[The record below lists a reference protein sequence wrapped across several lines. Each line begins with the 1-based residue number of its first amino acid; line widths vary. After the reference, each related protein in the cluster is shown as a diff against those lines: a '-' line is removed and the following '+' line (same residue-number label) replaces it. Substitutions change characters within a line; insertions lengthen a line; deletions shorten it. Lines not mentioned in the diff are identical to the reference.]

1 MPHPIQVIYL
11 NTLKG
16 TVRTLLSGFHDA
28 YSLYA
33 PNGTEEEAQRLFA
46 DIESVVQRSYLKI
59 IEAATGHIVRY
70 LNYYSVEPRGNV
82 DEFKAIY
89 FVGRA
94 ISDFLE
100 KEGLSDCVKV
110 NWFAVVWALDY
121 RYWSHTGH
129 WRKNLTQR
137 LHKLIREAKVAE
149 HLGSNGMYL
158 IYKCASN
165 SVLDYQKT
173 VNGSA
178 AT

>member
-1 MPHPIQVIYL
+1 MAHPIQVIYL

-16 TVRTLLSGFHDA
+16 TIKTLLGGFHDA
-28 YSLYA
+28 YSLFA
-33 PNGTEEEAQRLFA
+33 PNPTEEEAKRLFN
-46 DIESVVQRSYLKI
+46 DIESVVENSYQKI

-70 LNYYSVEPRGNV
+70 LNYYAVEPRGNV

-100 KEGLSDCVKV
+100 REGLSDCMKI
-110 NWFAVVWALDY
+110 NWFAVVWALDFRHY
-121 RYWSHTGH
+121 AHTGH
-129 WRKNLTQR
+129 YRPNLTLR
-137 LHKLIREAKVAE
+137 LHKLIREAKVNE

-165 SVLDYQKT
+165 SVLDFKKT
-173 VNGSA
+173 AKN